1 MQDAITPLLLLVKA
15 VPLAFLALF
24 PVINPIGTAVILL
37 GMTGPID
44 SATRRTIAAKI
55 AFNTFMLL
63 AVVLFV
69 GSYLLSFFGLTI
81 PIVQAAGGLV
91 LAAMG
96 WRMLNQDDS
105 TTSQSPGG
113 AAASYGDRLFYP
125 FTFPITVGPGCIA
138 VALTLSAHTQNEAFV
153 NTACRQAGAVIG
165 IIGVCVAVYLSFAY
179 SELLARRLGASGT
192 KVMLRMMAFIV
203 VCLGAEIF
211 WNGAAKLIQQ
221 SLMSK

>member
-1 MQDAITPLLLLVKA
+1 MQESLNPLLLLVKA

-44 SATRRTIAAKI
+44 SQTRRTIAAKI
-55 AFNTFMLL
+55 ALNTFILL
-63 AVVLFV
+63 TVVLFI

-81 PIVQAAGGLV
+81 PTVQAAGGLV
-91 LAAMG
+91 LASMG
-96 WRMLNQDDS
+96 WRMLHEEDGETKQNPGS
-105 TTSQSPGG
+105 EATTFGE
-113 AAASYGDRLFYP
+113 RLFYP
-125 FTFPITVGPGCIA
+125 FTFPITVGPGSIA
-138 VALTLSAHTQNEAFV
+138 VALTLSAHTQNEAFI

-165 IIGVCVAVYLSFAY
+165 IVGVCVAVYLSLAY
-179 SELLARRLGASGT
+179 SELLARRLGPSGT

-211 WNGAAKLIQQ
+211 WNGAATLIRQ
-221 SLMSK
+221 SLMTK